1 MCWSFFLD
9 GWAAYLQ
16 WKQHHSALQKCILGL
31 ERVHCVGLPAKGR
44 VLGKVRSLHPWER
57 WIHRR
62 NKNMAAFFLSFESY
76 SLEWQARKAAEPGP
90 QKQAFW
96 REMVDGGNCGQ
107 LSPDWLDP
115 SSQSG
120 HTWSSFRLAV
130 FHLPYF
136 LPASK
141 VEKDKHLGLGCNNIK
156 SKNRL
161 VGSLSLRRSF
171 LETRMALLCQRALPG
186 QGGSPRQF
194 PGLFSVCYKQTDL
207 LLSHQRP
214 ETLAFKTCWR
224 QVTFYSWVTYKL
236 VQNTALHWHTEALHV
251 FSVCKHP
258 LSTQSLW
265 EYWAV
270 TLAVS
275 QPVIREPTLNQSWTN
290 SPLASSCQ

>member
-1 MCWSFFLD
+1 M
-9 GWAAYLQ
+9 
-16 WKQHHSALQKCILGL
+16 
-31 ERVHCVGLPAKGR
+31 E
-44 VLGKVRSLHPWER
+44 
-57 WIHRR
+57 
-62 NKNMAAFFLSFESY
+62 
-76 SLEWQARKAAEPGP
+76 
-90 QKQAFW
+90 
-96 REMVDGGNCGQ
+96 DGGNCGQ

-120 HTWSSFRLAV
+120 HTWSSFPLAVV

-224 QVTFYSWVTYKL
+224 QVTFYS
-236 VQNTALHWHTEALHV
+236 
-251 FSVCKHP
+251 
-258 LSTQSLW
+258 
-265 EYWAV
+265 
-270 TLAVS
+270 
-275 QPVIREPTLNQSWTN
+275 
-290 SPLASSCQ
+290 